1 MTLLETVVR
10 ALADMVVSV
19 DLSDEESVNAD
30 FAARI
35 FDDLAGV
42 FDTIEDEDRHQLS
55 AIIENYAQ
63 TVSDARRRDAL
74 AGLPESIGLADEDEE

>member
-42 FDTIEDEDRHQLS
+42 FDTLDEEDRQQLS
-55 AIIENYAQ
+55 VIIDSYSQ
-63 TVSDARRRDAL
+63 TVSDTRRRDAL
-74 AGLPESIGLADEDEE
+74 AGLPESIGLSDDDEE